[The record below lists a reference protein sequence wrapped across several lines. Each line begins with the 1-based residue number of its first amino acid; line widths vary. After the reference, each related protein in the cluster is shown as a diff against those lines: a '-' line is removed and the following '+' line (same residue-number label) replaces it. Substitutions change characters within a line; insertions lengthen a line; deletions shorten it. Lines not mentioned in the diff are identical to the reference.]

1 MLGNLALNNNA
12 LQLAQQYPLSI
23 EDMQSALLGNPSLAA
38 AMMSWPVGIDPA
50 STDLFA
56 QLPVN
61 FANQQT
67 IAAGINAGSGKAIA
81 DG

>member
-1 MLGNLALNNNA
+1 
-12 LQLAQQYPLSI
+12 
-23 EDMQSALLGNPSLAA
+23 LGNPSLAA